1 MYAIGVYASAD
12 YKTAASTDPNGPK
25 ALSLLCESILYCSI
39 LYSSIPYYTILYTI
53 IHHMMLSCIIV

>member
-39 LYSSIPYYTILYTI
+39 LYSRPYYTILYTI